1 MPAPSAAQPA
11 SASPPGARSAGPANL
26 APLTAMRFWAAAW
39 VVLYDFWPDLTGGRP
54 PIIAKGHLGVEL
66 FFVLSGFILSHV
78 YLRDWEAQ
86 IVGKGRF
93 RYGAFLWARISRIFP
108 LHVSTLVGI
117 GLLGGAAT
125 LMGVR
130 MTHSVLAWDALP
142 ANLFLVHAWG
152 LSPRVGWNHASW
164 SISAEWFAYLIF
176 PAFAVV
182 SAAFAK
188 RPKLAVAAALVFLF
202 GLYWAFQTVGGF
214 PLTSATTQF
223 GWLRIVPPFVYGCA
237 LHLLWRSGVVKTRRE
252 AKLGLFTALTAVAIL
267 TALQTPDAAVVAVF
281 GLLILGLAGLSSTGS
296 TWLTNPFG
304 VYLGEASFALY
315 MIAVPW
321 RLGFGGVA
329 QRFLHVPDD
338 GLWPLLPWLALLLG
352 TVPVAMIAHN
362 AVERP
367 ARILLRRLGELR
379 PIRPREEPR
388 SA

>member
-1 MPAPSAAQPA
+1 
-11 SASPPGARSAGPANL
+11 
-26 APLTAMRFWAAAW
+26 
-39 VVLYDFWPDLTGGRP
+39 
-54 PIIAKGHLGVEL
+54 
-66 FFVLSGFILSHV
+66 
-78 YLRDWEAQ
+78 
-86 IVGKGRF
+86 
-93 RYGAFLWARISRIFP
+93 
-108 LHVSTLVGI
+108 
-117 GLLGGAAT
+117 
-125 LMGVR
+125 MGVR

-321 RLGFGGVA
+321 RFGFGGVV
-329 QRFLHVPDD
+329 QHFYGREKS
-338 GLWPLLPWLALLLG
+338 WKLLPWLILVSG
-352 TVPVAMIAHN
+352 VVPVAIAAHL
-362 AVERP
+362 AIERP
-367 ARILLRRLGELR
+367 ARSVLRKIGALR
-379 PIRPREEPR
+379 PVRPRKNC
-388 SA
+388 ATA